1 MRLLLARLGLDDRDL
16 SYGLIVDPDMGHGR
30 PRLIGKRIA
39 LSSLSVEGPT
49 LAIVHLIDLARHD
62 EIVSSA
68 RREPGA
74 APYLAFFGPAKTLTL
89 SEFSGGHLIKIAD
102 GRSL

>member
-1 MRLLLARLGLDDRDL
+1 MTTPRPASPARGDDRDL

-39 LSSLSVEGPT
+39 LSSLAVEGPT

-74 APYLAFFGPAKTLTL
+74 APYLAFFGLAKT